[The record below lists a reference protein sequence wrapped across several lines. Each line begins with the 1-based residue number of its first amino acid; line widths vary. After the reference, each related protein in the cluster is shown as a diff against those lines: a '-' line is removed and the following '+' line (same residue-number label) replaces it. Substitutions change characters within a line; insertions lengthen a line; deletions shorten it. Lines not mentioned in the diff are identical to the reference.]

1 MTKSTSSAKTR
12 PEAENFSGLPPELFE
27 FLAGLEADNTK
38 EYWQANRDTYTEF
51 VKNPVEAL
59 KDELAVEFGPIKG
72 FRPNRDVRFSK
83 DKTPY
88 KTWVGFT
95 TTERAVGGVGSF
107 WQATADGIKLATGA
121 MMLESDQLSRYRDA
135 LIDDRAGAEFDRLR
149 ADLAEKKLQVGPG
162 DIPQYKRT
170 PSGYPKEH
178 PRSAE
183 LHWKGAIVIKSFDRA
198 KWMYTRE
205 LVKRIREVWAG
216 AEPLL
221 GWFENHVGPSTK
233 PSRRR

>member
-1 MTKSTSSAKTR
+1 MTKSTVSATKQPR
-12 PEAENFSGLPPELFE
+12 AGDFSGLPPELFE
-27 FLAGLEADNTK
+27 FLAGLEADNSK
-38 EYWQANRDTYTEF
+38 EYWQANRDIYTEF
-51 VKNPVEAL
+51 VKTPVEAL
-59 KDELAVEFGPIKG
+59 KEELASEFGPIKG

-83 DKTPY
+83 DKSPY

-107 WQATADGIKLATGA
+107 WQATASGMKFATGA
-121 MMLESDQLSRYRDA
+121 MMLESDQLTRYRDA
-135 LIDDRAGAEFDRLR
+135 LVDERVGAEFDRLR
-149 ADLAEKKLQVGPG
+149 KDLAEKKLQVGPG

-170 PSGYPKEH
+170 PAGYPKDH

-198 KWMYTRE
+198 KWMHTRE
-205 LVKRIREVWAG
+205 VVNRIREVWAG

-221 GWFENHVGPSTK
+221 SWFESHVGPSTK
-233 PSRRR
+233 PLRRR